1 MLLQDLRITRR
12 IMGFTSQEIQEQSDR
27 DLFVYRS
34 LQNNV
39 CVEAF
44 A

>member
-39 CVEAF
+39 YVETF

>member
-1 MLLQDLRITRR
+1 
-12 IMGFTSQEIQEQSDR
+12 MGFTSQEIQEQSDR

-39 CVEAF
+39 YVETF